1 MNEKAVPFKK
11 IEPGLVIS
19 QGRGGQAIIQDVV
32 GNMLLTTQ
40 NKTGSNQ
47 QTLSV
52 NDSIS
57 SIALLSGEAPTSIDT
72 KIEFPSNNFN
82 TINYE
87 QTPISE
93 IQFIKPIITNTTQSL
108 ESSVDIIPTQSVIQN
123 NTEVQPQELIPF
135 LTSSLFLD
143 EQLLPDE
150 ESELYSDDVEGIE
163 AESYAFLPEYEL
175 KNNINSKIKI
185 DNVSILSTTN
195 KETEEFIISVL
206 QGLKVP
212 VNNFTIAFIKAW
224 RQAEGGSAT
233 WNLLNSTLYY
243 NNSTNYNK
251 VKVQNY
257 KSKQDGIVANIKTLS
272 LPKYSKII
280 KGLKSVKSLNDGYNL
295 AVKLSDGS
303 SNGPFYIWSLGYY
316 DRILTLCSRGNSIYN
331 RNKLCPPPKSI
342 SDQYIAK
349 VLLSWIRINKIN
361 FTNYIKKPK

>member
-150 ESELYSDDVEGIE
+150 ESELYSDDVEGIQLE
-163 AESYAFLPEYEL
+163 IPPSLNSVL
-175 KNNINSKIKI
+175 LSINNINKNTQYDLTKYEKLGGKQPYKRTITTPLELIKI
-185 DNVSILSTTN
+185 GKSKNIDKQLLKSIIT
-195 KETEEFIISVL
+195 V
-206 QGLKVP
+206 
-212 VNNFTIAFIKAW
+212 IKI
-224 RQAEGGSAT
+224 E
-233 WNLLNSTLYY
+233 
-243 NNSTNYNK
+243 
-251 VKVQNY
+251 QNY
-257 KSKQDGIVANIKTLS
+257 KGFNFNLSGTEAGNWPGIEKYSNGYVYATEGGTNLRKPFVSFKSLEDQIDFVKAAFIRKNLKISSSQSSQEWAKLWYKNWNGYGARSVKKEVAKFKTLADFDA
-272 LPKYSKII
+272 YV
-280 KGLKSVKSLNDGYNL
+280 LKTTS
-295 AVKLSDGS
+295 
-303 SNGPFYIWSLGYY
+303 GYY
-316 DRILTLCSRGNSIYN
+316 AEIDKLV
-331 RNKLCPPPKSI
+331 NKL
-342 SDQYIAK
+342 Y
-349 VLLSWIRINKIN
+349 
-361 FTNYIKKPK
+361 